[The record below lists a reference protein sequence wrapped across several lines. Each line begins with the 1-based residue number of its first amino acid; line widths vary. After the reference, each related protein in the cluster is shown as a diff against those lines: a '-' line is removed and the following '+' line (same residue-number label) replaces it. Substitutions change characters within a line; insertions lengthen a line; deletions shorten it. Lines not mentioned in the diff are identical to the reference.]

1 MARAVADGD
10 DLPGTS
16 AAVGGGDNNGRR
28 GRTLMGNKGREPARR
43 QRHAITLIYTKLRNS
58 FVEIKGTGDDN
69 NENNIDMNKQDLYG
83 RMMGHI
89 KLCRVS

>member
-10 DLPGTS
+10 DLPGSS
-16 AAVGGGDNNGRR
+16 AAVGGGNNDGRR
-28 GRTLMGNKGREPARR
+28 GRTLTGKGRGPARQ
-43 QRHAITLIYTKLRNS
+43 QRHAIKLIFTKLRNS
-58 FVEIKGTGDDN
+58 FVQINGTGDDN

-89 KLCRVS
+89 KLYRVS